1 MVAAGPGRP
10 LEAPGESGSFRFGR
24 LWIRPGGG
32 PGRRQRNRRVSSA
45 AWNGRGRRAVK
56 IHREDGELALD
67 VRPELGLLLAGAE
80 EALVIADN
88 GGAEQLVPPG
98 SGHNW
103 AI

>member
-1 MVAAGPGRP
+1 M
-10 LEAPGESGSFRFGR
+10 
-24 LWIRPGGG
+24 
-32 PGRRQRNRRVSSA
+32 
-45 AWNGRGRRAVK
+45 NGRGRRAVK

-80 EALVIADN
+80 EALVIANN